1 MSTDIPPHN
10 LKEVVAACI
19 QLLEDPDTP
28 LEELMEFVRGPDYT
42 TEAEIITP
50 RDEILKMYRTGNGS
64 IRLRARWEVEEGN
77 VIITAL
83 PHQVSGDAILQT
95 IAQQMQAKK
104 LPLVEDLRDESDH
117 ENPLPIGD
125 HAEGSSL

>member
-10 LKEVVAACI
+10 LREVVAACI
-19 QLLEDPDTP
+19 QLLEDPETP
-28 LEELMEFVRGPDYT
+28 LEELMEFIRGPDYT

-64 IRLRARWEVEEGN
+64 VRLRARWEVEEGN

-83 PHQVSGDAILQT
+83 PHQVSGDTILQI

-104 LPLVEDLRDESDH
+104 LPLVEV
-117 ENPLPIGD
+117 
-125 HAEGSSL
+125 SSFRNDRS